1 MGGAETR
8 WNSVRDE
15 AAVFQRY
22 PEIRGLLVR
31 DDGAGVTTGLQKLPR
46 DFVERDGI
54 RAGQINH
61 AVHRF
66 RNRDAGQGG
75 GTSSETMGCMRAEGS
90 RTVCRSVAELAMLP
104 TNSKNCSPSCPRSMR
119 FGIA

>member
-8 WNSVRDE
+8 RSSVRDE

-22 PEIRGLLVR
+22 AEVRGLLVR
-31 DDGAGVTTGLQKLPR
+31 DDGAGVTIGLQKLPH
-46 DFVERDGI
+46 DFVERDWL

-66 RNRDAGQGG
+66 RNRDAGKDRGHVIGNEGLHEAQWRLW
-75 GTSSETMGCMRAEGS
+75 TYCIMRGPIRGPA
-90 RTVCRSVAELAMLP
+90 
-104 TNSKNCSPSCPRSMR
+104 
-119 FGIA
+119 